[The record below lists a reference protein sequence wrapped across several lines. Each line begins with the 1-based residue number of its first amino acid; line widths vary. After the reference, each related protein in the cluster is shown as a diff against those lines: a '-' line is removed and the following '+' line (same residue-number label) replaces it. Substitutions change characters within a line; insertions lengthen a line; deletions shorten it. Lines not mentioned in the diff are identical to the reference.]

1 MPVLGIFASQ
11 ITGHLYAPTG
21 SMYHIA
27 STTLSTTATDVTFGS
42 IPADYTHLQIRG
54 IARLS
59 SASNYGEITFNSDT
73 AANYTF
79 HKINGNGSSASAYGA
94 SGTNSIYL
102 DYLAYNSTTA
112 SAFGVFVVDILD
124 YLNTNKYKTVR
135 TLAGNDGNGNGGIS
149 FTSGVWRSTSAIS
162 TLTIKGYNNGTDP
175 FVTYSSFALYGVK

>member
-1 MPVLGIFASQ
+1 MPILGIMASQ
-11 ITGHLYAPTG
+11 ISGHLATPNNYE
-21 SMYHIA
+21 SIA
-27 STTLSTTATDVTFGS
+27 TTTLSTNTSTITFSS
-42 IPADYTHLQIRG
+42 IPATYTHLQLRG

-59 SASNYGEITFNSDT
+59 STSNYGEITFNSDA

-79 HKINGNGSSASAYGA
+79 HKLNGNGSSASAYGA

-135 TLAGNDGNGNGGIS
+135 YLGGNDGNGNGGINLA
-149 FTSGVWRSTSAIS
+149 SGVWRSTSAIS